1 MPKRKYVT
9 RLQSLESFIEPLPTE
24 RLIHLAKVALDE
36 VARREETKRL
46 GPEKATSKP
55 EPRVLQAHGRTLR

>member
-24 RLIHLAKVALDE
+24 RLIYLAKAALDE
-36 VARREETKRL
+36 VARREESKRL
-46 GPEKATSKP
+46 GPEKSARP
-55 EPRVLQAHGRTLR
+55 EPRALQAHGRTLR

>member
-24 RLIHLAKVALDE
+24 RLIYLAKAALDE
-36 VARREETKRL
+36 VAKREQDRRL
-46 GPEKATSKP
+46 GAEKPAKA

>member
-1 MPKRKYVT
+1 VPKRRYVT

-24 RLIHLAKVALDE
+24 RLIYLAKAALDE
-36 VARREETKRL
+36 VARREESKRL
-46 GPEKATSKP
+46 GPEKAARP